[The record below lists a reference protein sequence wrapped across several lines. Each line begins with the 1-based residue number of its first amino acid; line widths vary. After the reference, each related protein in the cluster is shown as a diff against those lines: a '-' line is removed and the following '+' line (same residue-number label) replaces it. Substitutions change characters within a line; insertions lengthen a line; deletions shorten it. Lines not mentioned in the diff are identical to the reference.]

1 MPLAISAIASEPE
14 LPLPEPRLQE
24 FLETAERRRPQLLR
38 MARRLTQSNEDAE
51 DVLQEAF
58 MKAYRALARFRGESQ
73 MSSWLGA
80 IVQNTA
86 HEHLRSRRGRVF
98 LSLEYLSKDDGDL
111 VEINLPDSRK
121 NPEETWESREMENI
135 LREEVGK
142 LSFVC
147 RRALEVCALDEELQA
162 DAARALNLSVATM
175 KSRVFRGKRLL
186 AHSLSRRIGS
196 RHDGT
201 MREPLSDHNSIP
213 KHRPHNHPERRRGTR
228 GCLSHTQSGIS
239 NSSRNEARPPT
250 PSVIPGAAEGPAVA
264 LQQLNT

>member
-1 MPLAISAIASEPE
+1 MPIASSAIESESQ
-14 LPLPEPRLQE
+14 PLLSEFRLQE

-51 DVLQEAF
+51 DIVQEAF
-58 MKAYRALARFRGESQ
+58 MKAYKALARFRGESQ

-98 LSLEYLSKDDGDL
+98 LSIEYLSKDEGDV
-111 VEINLPDSRK
+111 VEINLPDTRK
-121 NPEETWESREMENI
+121 NPEETWESCEMQNI
-135 LREEVGK
+135 LREEVSK

-147 RRALEVCALDEELQA
+147 RRALEVCALDEQPQA

-186 AHSLSRRIGS
+186 ARSLSRRIAPHESGVIGS
-196 RHDGT
+196 TEDRVSYR
-201 MREPLSDHNSIP
+201 M
-213 KHRPHNHPERRRGTR
+213 
-228 GCLSHTQSGIS
+228 
-239 NSSRNEARPPT
+239 
-250 PSVIPGAAEGPAVA
+250 
-264 LQQLNT
+264 